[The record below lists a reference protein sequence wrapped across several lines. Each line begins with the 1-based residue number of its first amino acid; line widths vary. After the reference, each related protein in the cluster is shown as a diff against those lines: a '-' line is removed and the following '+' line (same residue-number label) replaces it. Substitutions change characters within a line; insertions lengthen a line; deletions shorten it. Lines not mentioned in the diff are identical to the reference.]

1 MAEGMRQMSDE
12 LEIADDDRPS
22 TTWCRK
28 IGAFLTVRQER
39 ERIRA
44 ELLAELQTQQRQT
57 PSAEH
62 EADHE
67 SAEPEDAR
75 RRSRSRRRPAAAAEF
90 NGPLICCQL
99 KLPADL
105 VSSLR
110 LLAYD
115 GGITMSELALKCL
128 TSPETVAKCWLQ
140 KRAG

>member
-1 MAEGMRQMSDE
+1 MADE

-28 IGAFLTVRQER
+28 SGAFLTVRQER

-57 PSAEH
+57 PSAEQP
-62 EADHE
+62 ETDNE

-115 GGITMSELALKCL
+115 SNVTMSELALRCL

>member
-1 MAEGMRQMSDE
+1 MSDE

-22 TTWCRK
+22 TTWSKKDSRW
-28 IGAFLTVRQER
+28 LTMAEER

-44 ELLAELQTQQRQT
+44 ELLAELATQQRQT
-57 PSAEH
+57 PSAEP

-115 GGITMSELALKCL
+115 GGLTMSELALRCL
-128 TSPETVAKCWLQ
+128 TTAETVAKCWLQ